1 MVGQA
6 FTPAVCYQH
15 GTLLQ
20 SRINIA
26 IECADNPRMATFG
39 GRCRLA
45 AALVLV
51 SLFPC
56 AARAQESI
64 DRPSSLRIPTIA
76 ASAAAAAD
84 WVTTYHAI
92 TNYQVH
98 ETNPLLK
105 PWYDSP
111 GKMVGM
117 GALMDV
123 GGITAWNMV
132 VGPKHPRIAAAGLWA
147 TAAFRSYLA
156 FHNLRNEQRAARR

>member
-1 MVGQA
+1 
-6 FTPAVCYQH
+6 
-15 GTLLQ
+15 LQ

-39 GRCRLA
+39 GPCRLA

-105 PWYDSP
+105 PWYDAP